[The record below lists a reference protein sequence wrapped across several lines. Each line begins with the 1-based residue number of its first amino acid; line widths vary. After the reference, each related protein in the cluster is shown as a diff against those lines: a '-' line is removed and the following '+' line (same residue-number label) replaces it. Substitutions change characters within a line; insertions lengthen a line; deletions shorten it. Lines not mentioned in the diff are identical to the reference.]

1 MNGRSLSLC
10 FNVEGLRVT
19 LWPPLT
25 LLPPSC
31 LLWEEDDSSDR
42 PGLLGQPILQ
52 AISLDWVENFNSGV
66 EYEEVQCGPESEP
79 AAVCNKSDELICVG
93 LTPRVSHHWWL
104 TQEWKRCIIYP
115 SPAKPPTSDV
125 CTVLFSLQSPSV
137 SIISRAVNEVTK
149 GYGSV
154 GKEWLISVGETTWI
168 CLLVSLVQQRCWAG
182 RFLNSAPPKPLQ
194 KEGNRQRT
202 SAHFQNW
209 PRPTSSLLFWSTA
222 YLVHLPL
229 IYDFYWLCIGIS
241 DSYLRKSWLCQPLW
255 TCYCDMSWHPLWVRT
270 WG

>member
-1 MNGRSLSLC
+1 MRKFS
-10 FNVEGLRVT
+10 V
-19 LWPPLT
+19 
-25 LLPPSC
+25 
-31 LLWEEDDSSDR
+31 
-42 PGLLGQPILQ
+42 
-52 AISLDWVENFNSGV
+52 
-66 EYEEVQCGPESEP
+66 GPKSEP
-79 AAVCNKSDELICVG
+79 AAVCNKSDELICVR

-104 TQEWKRCIIYP
+104 TQEWKRCIICC
-115 SPAKPPTSDV
+115 SPAKPPTSGI

-154 GKEWLISVGETTWI
+154 GKEWLISVGETAWS

-202 SAHFQNW
+202 LAHFQNW
-209 PRPTSSLLFWSTA
+209 PQPTSSLLFWSTA
-222 YLVHLPL
+222 YLMHLPL

-241 DSYLRKSWLCQPLW
+241 DSCLRKSWLCQPLW
-255 TCYCDMSWHPLWVRT
+255 TCYCDMTWHPLWVRT